1 MGGAA
6 LHSELFGGGG
16 IVEAVN
22 KDIAYALFATIEHL
36 QTTDSIKFLM
46 GLVATLLI
54 SIYFITSADSGAL
67 VVNIILSGGKLEPPK
82 ASRAGWAI
90 ANGVLTAV
98 LLVAGGIAVLQDAVI
113 LAALPFSLVIVAMT
127 AGLLKALHHEPLV
140 APREGC
146 KQHRAAEPWT
156 GADQA

>member
-1 MGGAA
+1 
-6 LHSELFGGGG
+6 
-16 IVEAVN
+16 
-22 KDIAYALFATIEHL
+22 
-36 QTTDSIKFLM
+36 M

-67 VVNIILSGGKLEPPK
+67 VVNIILSGGQLEPPK

-90 ANGVLTAV
+90 GNGVLTAV

-127 AGLLKALHHEPLV
+127 AGLLKALHHEPLT

-156 GADQA
+156 GSDKA